1 MLDLIFAIV
10 LSYLLGALCPSLWL
24 TKLITGKDL
33 RTLGSGNLG
42 ATNAWRNCGWKVGLP
57 VGLVDL
63 GKGFVA
69 TFYTSQLIPL
79 DFFSDPLYAEVL
91 CGFVAI
97 FGHIFSVFAKFKG
110 GKGVLTAVGMLI
122 ALMPQAVGACVLVWL
137 VAVALTR
144 MVSVGSIFGAIV
156 LPAAVFL
163 LYNNNSILQVISIF
177 IAILIVFTHRA
188 NIQRIFKGEESKIPI
203 GSNKNA

>member
-1 MLDLIFAIV
+1 MLDLILAII

-69 TFYTSQLIPL
+69 TFYASQLIPF
-79 DFFSDPLYAEVL
+79 DFFSDPLYAKVL

-97 FGHIFSVFAKFKG
+97 FGHMFSLFAKFKG
-110 GKGVLTAVGMLI
+110 GKGVLTAVGLLI
-122 ALMPQAVGACVLVWL
+122 GLMPQAVGVCVLVWV

-144 MVSVGSIFGAIV
+144 MVSVGSIVGAIA
-156 LPAAVFL
+156 LPIAVFF
-163 LYNNNSILQVISIF
+163 LYSNNILQGISIV
-177 IAILIVFTHRA
+177 IAVLIVYTHRT
-188 NIQRIFKGEESKIPI
+188 NIQRILKGEESKIPI
-203 GSNKNA
+203 GKKNA

>member
-1 MLDLIFAIV
+1 MLDLILAIV

-69 TFYTSQLIPL
+69 TFYDSQLIPF
-79 DFFSDPLYAEVL
+79 DFFPDPLYAKIL

-97 FGHIFSVFAKFKG
+97 FGHMFSVFANFKG
-110 GKGVLTAVGMLI
+110 GKGVLTAVGLLI
-122 ALMPQAVGACVLVWL
+122 GLMPQAVGACVLVWII
-137 VAVALTR
+137 AVALTR
-144 MVSVGSIFGAIV
+144 MVSVGSIVGALA
-156 LPAAVFL
+156 LPVAVFF
-163 LYNNNSILQVISIF
+163 LYNNDILQGISIV
-177 IAILIVFTHRA
+177 IAILIVYTHRT
-188 NIQRIFKGEESKIPI
+188 NIQRILKGEESKIPI
-203 GSNKNA
+203 GKKNA